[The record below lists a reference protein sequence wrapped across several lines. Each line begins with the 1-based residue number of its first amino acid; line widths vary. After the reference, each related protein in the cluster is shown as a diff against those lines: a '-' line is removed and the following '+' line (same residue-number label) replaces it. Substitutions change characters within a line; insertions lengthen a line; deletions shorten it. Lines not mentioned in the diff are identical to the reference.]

1 MPDTRKATTGK
12 EDKMKD
18 IAKIGEKREATKPV
32 FDAKERAEIVSKFN
46 LGNIV
51 RSLGGDDVD
60 AGYEKEVGLE
70 AVHRESEGRRN
81 NTEHGGF
88 YIPDFVLGGIRTMTG
103 KTDVDGHITGNGAA
117 LVSSDLLMNE
127 FVTPLEARLILAKL
141 GVRFLDGLVGDIF
154 VPKSSGVSAYWISAE
169 DGSA

>member
-1 MPDTRKATTGK
+1 MPDTRKATTEK